1 MRVPEVQ
8 NVGAGKAEPFL
19 RMSGLGKAEGPRW
32 VPAGCQ
38 LGPRPQAKRSPLY
51 PAAGGVGIDK
61 PGAAAAVL
69 EKQTLT

>member
-32 VPAGCQ
+32 VPAGC
-38 LGPRPQAKRSPLY
+38 PRPQAKRPPLY